1 MSEGYSLCGQNFEQC
16 TWFISLEEEMV
27 RHATI
32 INMWAPANNVTGLC
46 GFGNSMAGESGLS
59 WSGRGVWKDLKGRKP
74 GELLS
79 THQKLT
85 TAKGDLGHQV
95 DSMPHSVGASQP
107 LPAVTNY
114 QSRGSGT
121 EGPQFVHRPGHVFL
135 HSHDSS
141 FRNPQ
146 VESSEDGITQHQQNV
161 CFQSPS
167 PYTLMAQRSW

>member
-1 MSEGYSLCGQNFEQC
+1 MSEGYSLCGQYFEQC

-32 INMWAPANNVTGLC
+32 INMWAPANNVVGLC

-59 WSGRGVWKDLKGRKP
+59 WSGRGIWKDLKERKP

-95 DSMPHSVGASQP
+95 DSMLHSVGASQP
-107 LPAVTNY
+107 LPAVT
-114 QSRGSGT
+114 QLSVKGLRHRGT
-121 EGPQFVHRPGHVFL
+121 
-135 HSHDSS
+135 
-141 FRNPQ
+141 
-146 VESSEDGITQHQQNV
+146 TV
-161 CFQSPS
+161 C
-167 PYTLMAQRSW
+167 T